1 MHTAGKNSR
10 HYKAGSTAE
19 IVLRQIRNM
28 IESGEL
34 KPGGR
39 LPAERDLAKR
49 FGMSRASLRA
59 ALHSVAGM
67 GLLQFRHGSGTYIQ
81 EGPPVLHDGPLSLL
95 ARLHG
100 FTNDEMFEARRH
112 LEVGV
117 AAMAAERASVADLAA
132 MRAEI
137 SGMTSALRR
146 PQQYLLHDMRFHRT
160 VAKASGNPILA
171 ALVELISTILYQ
183 QRRQTVA
190 GAIDLAPSLAMH
202 RRIYRAI
209 AGGDP
214 VRARDAMN
222 QHLDR
227 TQRAQ
232 RRERS
237 AGGGRTKTR
246 ATRSNGAARAPLHRA
261 SPRAR

>member
-1 MHTAGKNSR
+1 MRSLEKGSR

-19 IVLRQIRNM
+19 IVLGHIRKM
-28 IESGEL
+28 IETGDL
-34 KPGGR
+34 KPGDR
-39 LPAERDLAKR
+39 LPAERGLAKR
-49 FGMSRASLRA
+49 FRMSRASLRA

-67 GLLQFRHGSGTYIQ
+67 GLLQFRHGSGTYIR

-95 ARLHG
+95 ASLHG

-117 AAMAAERASVADLAA
+117 AALAAEHASVVDLAA
-132 MRAEI
+132 MRVEI
-137 SGMTSALRR
+137 AGMTSSLRH
-146 PQQYLLHDMRFHRT
+146 PEQYLVHDMRFHRT
-160 VAKASGNPILA
+160 VAKASNNPILA
-171 ALVELISTILYQ
+171 ALVELISTILYR

-190 GAIDLAPSLAMH
+190 GALDLAPSLAMH

-209 AGGDP
+209 AAGSP
-214 VRARDAMN
+214 ARARDAMN

-232 RRERS
+232 RRELS
-237 AGGGRTKTR
+237 AGGAKRRKQTIGR
-246 ATRSNGAARAPLHRA
+246 NGAARTPLRP
-261 SPRAR
+261 SARTAQ

>member
-1 MHTAGKNSR
+1 MRAAGKASR

-19 IVLRQIRNM
+19 IVLAQIKIM
-28 IESGEL
+28 IESGDL
-34 KPGGR
+34 KPGDR

-49 FGMSRASLRA
+49 FRMSRASLRA

-100 FTNDEMFEARRH
+100 FTDDEMFEARRH

-117 AAMAAERASVADLAA
+117 AALAAERASVADLAA

-137 SGMTSALRR
+137 AAMAGALHH
-146 PQQYLLHDMRFHRT
+146 PQQYLVHDMRFHRT
-160 VAKASGNPILA
+160 VAKASSNPILA
-171 ALVELISTILYQ
+171 TLVELISTILYQ

-190 GAIDLAPSLAMH
+190 GALDLAPSLAMH

-209 AGGDP
+209 AAGDP
-214 VRARDAMN
+214 ARARDAMN

-227 TQRAQ
+227 TQRAR
-232 RRERS
+232 RRELA
-237 AGGGRTKTR
+237 AGAAPRKRPTTG
-246 ATRSNGAARAPLHRA
+246 SNGA
-261 SPRAR
+261 PRALLRRAAHDGK